1 MKHRIIASVVV
12 LGLMTLRSSAQ
23 RPASFD
29 DSLVVAPHYVE
40 YLSDPTERFV
50 RQAAELKRRIGSAP
64 HVILGFATG
73 ITSSPIRCMALP
85 QPQVVLSGSWHTS
98 RRGR

>member
-1 MKHRIIASVVV
+1 MELNMKHRIIASVVV

-64 HVILGFATG
+64 
-73 ITSSPIRCMALP
+73 TSFSASQQESR
-85 QPQVVLSGSWHTS
+85 LSFP
-98 RRGR
+98 RRI